1 MSSNNI
7 ATARIR
13 LVSGTI
19 IVVALVCI
27 AKLFHLGVIHGAS
40 YVERADRQYATP
52 AGDVFERGSIFFT
65 QKDGTL
71 VSAAAVVSGYQLS
84 VKPFLIEAPDNV
96 YEKLSAVTPIKRDV
110 FDRAVSQKDRK
121 DREVRIAS
129 RLTKIQADA
138 IQALQIPGTIVAKEK
153 WRFYPGGSMAAHA
166 LGFVAYKDNELS
178 GRYGIERYYNDVL
191 SRKQDGLYINFF
203 AEVFSNIS
211 DSLFRGETREGDIVT
226 TIEPSVQNILET
238 ELNKVMSEWS
248 SDAVGGIIM
257 NPKDGSIYAL
267 SVLPDFNLNE
277 FSKVANPL
285 TYGNP
290 LVEDVYEFGS
300 VVKALTMAAGLDSGV
315 VTPETTYNDKGY
327 VILDKARIN
336 NFDLKARGVVPMQE
350 VLSQSLNTGVVHI
363 MQKMGK
369 QKFKDYMFAY
379 GIGEKTGIDLP
390 NEISGLVDNLHSP
403 RAIEYATASFGQG
416 IALTPMAATRA
427 LAVLANGG
435 TLVTPHIATKIR
447 YVDGTEKKLEHPM
460 GQRVLTPETSEE
472 ISRML
477 SVVVDRALLG
487 GTVKME
493 HYSISAKTGTA
504 QMAREDG
511 RGYYDDRYLHSFF
524 GYFPSYD
531 PRYLIFLYNVNPKNI
546 DYASKTLTTPFI
558 NLSKFLL
565 SYYDVPPDR

>member
-1 MSSNNI
+1 MPSNNLP
-7 ATARIR
+7 TSRIR
-13 LVSGTI
+13 LVSGCI
-19 IVVALVCI
+19 IAVALICI
-27 AKLFHLGVIHGAS
+27 AKLFYLGVIHGAS

-52 AGDVFERGSIFFT
+52 AGDVFERGSIFFK

-71 VSAAAVVSGYQLS
+71 VSAASVVSGYQLS
-84 VKPFLIEAPDNV
+84 IKPFLIDDPDTTYALLTSV
-96 YEKLSAVTPIKRDV
+96 ISIERDL
-110 FDRAVSQKDRK
+110 FNRAVSQKDQK
-121 DREVRIAS
+121 NREVRIAS
-129 RLTKIQADA
+129 RLTKEQADA
-138 IQALQIPGTIVAKEK
+138 VRALAIPGSIIAKEK

-166 LGFVAYKDNELS
+166 LGFVAYKGDDLS

-191 SRKQDGLYINFF
+191 SRKEDGLYVNFF

-211 DSLFRGETREGDIVT
+211 DSLFRGETKEGDVVT
-226 TIEPSVQNILET
+226 TIEPSVQNMLES
-238 ELNKVMSEWS
+238 ELGGVMSEWS
-248 SDAVGGIIM
+248 SDSVGGIIM
-257 NPKDGSIYAL
+257 NPKDGAIYAL

-277 FSKVANPL
+277 FSKVTNPL

-300 VVKALTMAAGLDSGV
+300 VIKALTMAAGLDAHA
-315 VTPETTYNDKGY
+315 VTPETTYNDKGFI
-327 VILDKARIN
+327 ILDKARIN
-336 NFDLKARGVVPMQE
+336 NFDLKGRGVVPMQE
-350 VLSQSLNTGVVHI
+350 VLSQSLNTGVVYV

-369 QKFKDYMFAY
+369 EKFKDYMLAY
-379 GIGEKTGIDLP
+379 GIGEKTGVDLP
-390 NEISGLVDNLHSP
+390 NETSGLVENLHSP
-403 RAIEYATASFGQG
+403 REIEYATASFGQG
-416 IALTPMAATRA
+416 IALTPMEAVRA

-435 TLVTPHIATKIR
+435 TLVTPHVAEKIR
-447 YVDGTEKKLEHPM
+447 YADGTERTLEHPA
-460 GQRVLTPETSEE
+460 GARVLAPETSEE

-477 SVVVDRALLG
+477 SVVVDKALLG
-487 GTVKME
+487 GSVKME

-531 PRYLIFLYNVNPKNI
+531 PQFLIFLYNVNPKRI